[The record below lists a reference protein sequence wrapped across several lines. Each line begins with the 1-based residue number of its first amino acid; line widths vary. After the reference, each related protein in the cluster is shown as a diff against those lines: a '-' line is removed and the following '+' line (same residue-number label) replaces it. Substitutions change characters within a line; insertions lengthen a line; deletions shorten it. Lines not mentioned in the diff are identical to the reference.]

1 MKPFHLKTDKTKVK
15 IDIVNQDKADRLQNN
30 LETTHYKY
38 DRSNESWVEAAATFI
53 TSNEI
58 TTGVEM
64 TEKMLKNGTIL
75 FAFGRLEKLADNS
88 FVISRSFNEDCPFI
102 LTKENRLTL
111 IDNMASELSF
121 FKAAVV
127 IVGAIGATVGI
138 VTLINLY
145 KKISDK
151 SKDNAKKDQ

>member
-1 MKPFHLKTDKTKVK
+1 VQIEMSNTDK
-15 IDIVNQDKADRLQNN
+15 DALLQNN
-30 LETTHYKY
+30 LEKTHYQ
-38 DRSNESWVEAAATFI
+38 DNPVNESLVPSIDQLIRVET
-53 TSNEI
+53 
-58 TTGVEM
+58 

-102 LTKENRLTL
+102 LTKENCLTL

-127 IVGAIGATVGI
+127 IIGAIGATVGI
-138 VTLINLY
+138 VTLFNLY

-151 SKDNAKKDQ
+151 SKDNTKKDQ